1 MLTRRGSILPLCK
14 RVFNCFHDGSGAS
27 QVNFSFSTLKSCKV
41 RAQPRLDFTIGVR
54 AFSAI
59 VDSNAAHGAIDTANA
74 TSAAIDTVIVGV
86 VETSTKLGWMPP
98 DMMLRLLDLLHATS
112 GLEWWSSIILG
123 TVAIRLMILPIVV
136 RALRNKYRMG
146 MMQPEL
152 LRLQIHYNSSKPK
165 THEERVAYARE
176 MQALYKRNNFHPFWS
191 LAPIFVQGPVFMS
204 MFFALRRLGITFPE
218 VADGGVL
225 CFVDLGATD
234 VTLILPVVTGITML
248 ASVEVGLRTQTA
260 EASPE
265 GETMQ
270 GILRGL
276 CLTMPLIASYMPC
289 SVLVYWVSTNTFTLL
304 QSALLSRPAVRNAL
318 DIPQVPLEILQ
329 ETARLRSEVRPQWPN
344 GA

>member
-1 MLTRRGSILPLCK
+1 MLTRGGRILPSCK

-27 QVNFSFSTLKSCKV
+27 QVNFSFSRLKSCTV
-41 RAQPRLDFTIGVR
+41 RAPPRLDFTIGVR

-59 VDSNAAHGAIDTANA
+59 VDSNTAHGTIDAANA
-74 TSAAIDTVIVGV
+74 TSAAIDTVVAGV
-86 VETSTKLGWMPP
+86 VETSAELGWMPP

-123 TVAIRLMILPIVV
+123 TVAIRLMILPAVV
-136 RALRNKYRMG
+136 WALRNKYRMG

-152 LRLQIHYNSSKPK
+152 LRLQIRCKRN

-176 MQALYKRNNFHPFWS
+176 MQALYKRNNFHPLRS
-191 LAPIFVQGPVFMS
+191 LAPLFVQGPVFMS
-204 MFFALRRLGITFPE
+204 MFFALRRLGTAFPE
-218 VADGGVL
+218 VVDGGAL
-225 CFVDLGATD
+225 WFVDLSATD
-234 VTLILPVVTGITML
+234 ITLILPVVTGITML

-265 GETMQ
+265 GEIMQ

-304 QSALLSRPAVRNAL
+304 QSALLSRPAVRNVL
-318 DIPQVPLEILQ
+318 EIPQVPLDVLQ
-329 ETARLRSEVRPQWPN
+329 ETARLRAEARPQWPD